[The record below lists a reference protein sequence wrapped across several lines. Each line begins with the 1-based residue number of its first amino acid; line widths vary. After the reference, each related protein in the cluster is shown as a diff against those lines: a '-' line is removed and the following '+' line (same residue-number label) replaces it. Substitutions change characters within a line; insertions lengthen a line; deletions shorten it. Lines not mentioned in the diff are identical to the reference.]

1 MGTSS
6 RYGGPSPSS
15 ALIPTFLEVTL
26 PTEPPNEEVEES
38 PKKPFD
44 KPDEKP
50 KEGERKPTEQRKP
63 LEPNPLP
70 PLPPPASGGRF
81 RTSRSN
87 FNTFAVSRDR
97 DALQKSLSSYV
108 RTGTGG
114 SRGAARRMG
123 AAIPAVGRAISFIQD
138 VAHAG
143 INKALSNLGLA
154 NLVGQPAEQALAV
167 LTDVF
172 CPEGGPIDQA
182 IAREAWDEA
191 VLGLTEIDIT
201 DITKVTAEQWQAIV
215 TDFIA
220 KTIESKVINDVGI
233 NGVSLPQDVQAIDQ
247 LQSDLHELIQGAVDD
262 AVGDRLNVGQTI
274 PQNEIQGVVTD
285 IYGRSFAYLEALEE

>member
-6 RYGGPSPSS
+6 KYGGPSPTS

-26 PTEPPNEEVEES
+26 PTGPSNEGVEES
-38 PKKPFD
+38 PDKPLG
-44 KPDEKP
+44 KPDEKK
-50 KEGERKPTEQRKP
+50 KEGEKKPINQNRPSEPKP
-63 LEPNPLP
+63 LPS
-70 PLPPPASGGRF
+70 LPPPASGGRF

-87 FNTFAVSRDR
+87 FNFFAESKDQGS
-97 DALQKSLSSYV
+97 LKKSLSSYV
-108 RTGTGG
+108 KTGTGG
-114 SRGAARRMG
+114 SRGATRRMG
-123 AAIPAVGRAISFIQD
+123 AAIPSVGRAISFAQD

-143 INKALSNLGLA
+143 INKALSNLGLG

-191 VLGLTEIDIT
+191 VLGLTEVDVT
-201 DITKVTAEQWQAIV
+201 DITEVTAEQWQAII
-215 TDFIA
+215 TDFIS

-262 AVGDRLNVGQTI
+262 AIGDRLNVGQTI
-274 PQNEIQGVVTD
+274 AQNEIQSLVTD
-285 IYGRSFAYLEALEE
+285 IYERSFAYLEALEE

>member
-6 RYGGPSPSS
+6 KYGGPSPIS
-15 ALIPTFLEVTL
+15 ALIPTFLEDT
-26 PTEPPNEEVEES
+26 PRTAAPNEEIEKS
-38 PKKPFD
+38 PD
-44 KPDEKP
+44 KPLDKSGENP
-50 KEGERKPTEQRKP
+50 KEGEKKPIEQNKP
-63 LEPNPLP
+63 SEPKPLP

-87 FNTFAVSRDR
+87 FNTFAESRDR
-97 DALQKSLSSYV
+97 GSLKRSLSSYV

-114 SRGAARRMG
+114 GRRAARRMG
-123 AAIPAVGRAISFIQD
+123 AAIPSVRRAISFVQD
-138 VAHAG
+138 VANAG
-143 INKALSNLGLA
+143 INQALSHLGLG

-172 CPEGGPIDQA
+172 CPEGGPIDQG

-201 DITKVTAEQWQAIV
+201 DITEVTAEQWQAVV

-220 KTIESKVINDVGI
+220 KTIEFKVINDVGAKGI
-233 NGVSLPQDVQAIDQ
+233 SLPQDVQAIDQ

-262 AVGDRLNVGQTI
+262 AIGDRLNVGQTI
-274 PQNEIQGVVTD
+274 PQNEIQGLVTD
-285 IYGRSFAYLEALEE
+285 IYERSFAYLEALEE